1 MAPCRIILS
10 GCCGRLGSVFA
21 KIAGERDDLNVV
33 CGVDING
40 TADFPVYKSFDEVK
54 EDADVLVDI
63 SHHSLIRD
71 LLAFAEKRKL
81 PVVICTTGHTDDEDA
96 LIRQSAKNLPI
107 LKSRN
112 MSLGI
117 NLLMELVRQT
127 AAALG
132 EEFDIEVVEAHHSK
146 KLDAPSGTA
155 LMLADAA
162 KDVREDAEYI
172 YDRHEVRR
180 ERGGR
185 EIGIH
190 SIRGGTIVGEHSV
203 IFAGRD
209 EVITLSHSAGSRD
222 LFAAGAVKAALFLK
236 DAAPGFYTMA
246 DVVKNI

>member
-1 MAPCRIILS
+1 MAPCKIILS

-21 KIAGERDDLNVV
+21 KIAGERDDVEVV

-63 SHHSLIRD
+63 SHHSLVHD

-96 LIRQSAKNLPI
+96 LIRQTAKNLPI

-117 NLLMELVRQT
+117 NLLMELVRKT

-132 EEFDIEVVEAHHSK
+132 EDFDIEVVEAHHSK

-155 LMLADAA
+155 KMLASSISSVTGGNIVSGRDGICPR
-162 KDVREDAEYI
+162 KDGDIGVSA
-172 YDRHEVRR
+172 V
-180 ERGGR
+180 RGGNVK
-185 EIGIH
+185 GIH
-190 SIRGGTIVGEHSV
+190 EITFYNKNDTFTITHTAESRGM
-203 IFAGRD
+203 FAEGA
-209 EVITLSHSAGSRD
+209 LSAAVFVADKKPGLYDMDD
-222 LFAAGAVKAALFLK
+222 LYGDIL
-236 DAAPGFYTMA
+236 
-246 DVVKNI
+246 